1 MGVLVVLAVVMLSL
15 PILAQGMR
23 PCGAVDVLG
32 RGGGIFQSEA
42 SAFQFPEFA
51 DTNFDRLTVG
61 NDRALAF
68 GGIWRRPPLATA
80 TNNLMIEKNQ
90 DSGECE
96 CCGPESCQECCLK
109 VNMEQI
115 RVGNREALAFGA
127 AIATNNV
134 KIVTNQQ

>member
-1 MGVLVVLAVVMLSL
+1 
-15 PILAQGMR
+15 MR

-68 GGIWRRPPLATA
+68 GGIWRTSPLAVA
-80 TNNLMIEKNQ
+80 TNNLIIEKNQ
-90 DSGECE
+90 DSGVRMLRSRFLPGMLLE
-96 CCGPESCQECCLK
+96 GQH
-109 VNMEQI
+109 
-115 RVGNREALAFGA
+115 GA
-127 AIATNNV
+127 DPGG
-134 KIVTNQQ
+134 K

>member
-1 MGVLVVLAVVMLSL
+1 MVLAVVMLSV
-15 PILAQGMR
+15 PILAQGMK

-68 GGIWRRPPLATA
+68 GGIWRRPSLATA

-90 DSGECE
+90 DSGECVCGE
-96 CCGPESCQECCLK
+96 RIIDNVSPSHMSRIDCMDCCIK
-109 VNMEQI
+109 VNIIIASTCFYDKLYSI
-115 RVGNREALAFGA
+115 RKL
-127 AIATNNV
+127 
-134 KIVTNQQ
+134 